1 MKWHVLDAV
10 FKRNFVAYFSNPTG
24 YVFICVFVLLGSLAA
39 FWPPEFFNSNLANLD
54 QLNRYLPYILLVF
67 IPAIT
72 MSVWA
77 DERRQGTDEL
87 LLTIPAS
94 DWEVVFGKYLATVGI
109 YTVALLFSCICNLII
124 LLRWGTPDG
133 GLFLSNYLG
142 YWFVGI
148 AMLAIGMVASFL
160 TSNLTVGFILGLAF
174 NAPLAVADQAGAVM
188 GPKLAERV
196 RGWSLAEHF
205 SDFGRG
211 VLSLSSIAFFLGVVA
226 VSLYIAMVLIGRRH
240 WTGRRD
246 GARMGL
252 HYLVRSLGLVAAAIG
267 AVLLFRALDVR
278 ADLSEERISSL
289 SPDTR
294 RLLQTLDTVRPIDIK
309 AYVSPTVPEDYTQT
323 RLTLLNMLRQFQ
335 RLGRGRVNVEVVATE
350 PKTEAAALARQQF
363 GIEPVTVLSRVRG
376 AYREEEIFLGCAFTS
391 GLEKVVVPFFDKGT
405 PVEYEL
411 IRSICTA
418 AQQKRKRLGVL
429 TTDADL
435 FGGFDMMS
443 GQQRPR
449 QPILDELEKQYEVVQ
464 VDASAPITESYDVLL
479 AVQPSSLGPEQMGHF
494 VAAVRAGQPVAI
506 FEDPLPVLMTGVPGT
521 SQPRRGPGG
530 PMAMFQPQGGQP
542 KGDIG
547 QLWQV
552 LGARLAAGAGR
563 PVMGQVGAE
572 PYVVWQDYNPHP
584 KLELPGEFVFID
596 ADLGSGEAA
605 ASDESGPSFNPRQP
619 ITAGLQ
625 EVLFPFPG
633 ALAKDDTADV
643 EWKPLV
649 RTGTRSGTI
658 EVAQVMGNRGDM
670 RQLRV
675 FEKPGKQAMVLAVMI
690 ERKPPKAED
699 SAANPESGK
708 EASKKESK
716 PIRAVVVA
724 DIDLLDGRI
733 FGLRNRPDEVF
744 GLDFDNVTFA
754 LNILDSLAGD
764 DRFLDIRKRKP
775 RHRTLERIEDTV
787 AIAREQADAER
798 QKFIDQFEL
807 AEREANADMQKEVG
821 EFEKKI
827 KDLESQGDA
836 DPQAAMQAVQQLA
849 SRQRLAQRRLDTK
862 IEQMKR
868 KRDAE
873 VEAVERQLGAKVRQ
887 EQDRQKWLAVL
898 LPPIPPLVVAFFV
911 YFRRRALEREGV
923 AKSRLR

>member
-39 FWPPEFFNSNLANLD
+39 FWPPEFFNANLANLD

-109 YTVALLFSCICNLII
+109 YTVALLFSCVCNLVI

-133 GLFLSNYLG
+133 GLFLANYLG
-142 YWFVGI
+142 YWFVGL

-160 TSNLTVGFILGLAF
+160 TSNLTVAFILGLAL
-174 NAPLAVADQAGAVM
+174 NAPLAMADRAGAVM
-188 GPKLAERV
+188 GPKLAAAV
-196 RGWSLAEHF
+196 RSWSLAEQF

-211 VLSLSSIAFFLGVVA
+211 VVSLSSIAYFVGVVA
-226 VSLYIAMVLIGRRH
+226 VCLYIAMVLIGRRL

-246 GARMGL
+246 GGSLGL
-252 HYLVRSLGLVAAAIG
+252 HYAARALGLAAAAIG
-267 AVLLFRALDVR
+267 AVLFLRAWDVR
-278 ADLSEERISSL
+278 PDLSEGRISSL
-289 SPDTR
+289 SADTR
-294 RLLQTLDTVRPIDIK
+294 RLLSGLQSDRPIDIK
-309 AYVSPTVPEDYTQT
+309 AYVSPTVPEDYAQT
-323 RLTLLNMLRQFQ
+323 RLNLLNMLRQFQ
-335 RLGRGRVNVEVVATE
+335 RLGAGKIKVEVIPTE
-350 PKTEAAALARQQF
+350 PKTEAAALASQQF

-376 AYREEEIFLGCAFTS
+376 TYRDEEIFLGCAFTS

-418 AQQKRKRLGVL
+418 AQQKRRRLGVL

-449 QPILDELEKQYEVVQ
+449 QPLVDELEKQYDVVQ
-464 VDASAPITESYDVLL
+464 VDPAAPITEKYDVLL
-479 AVQPSSLGPEQMGHF
+479 AVQPSALGPEQLANF
-494 VAAVRAGQPVAI
+494 VAAVQAGQPVAI
-506 FEDPLPVLMTGVPGT
+506 FEDPLPVLMQGVPGT
-521 SQPRRGPGG
+521 GQPRRGPEG
-530 PMAMFQPQGGQP
+530 PMAMFQPQGQP
-542 KGDIG
+542 KGDITL
-547 QLWQV
+547 LWQTLGV
-552 LGARLAAGAGR
+552 KLGAAAGR
-563 PVMGQVGAE
+563 PAMGQMGVE
-572 PYVVWQDYNPHP
+572 PYIVWQDYNPHP
-584 KLELPGEFVFID
+584 KLELPSEFVFID
-596 ADLGSGEAA
+596 ADMGAADGEKAA
-605 ASDESGPSFNPRQP
+605 GFNQGQP

-633 ALAKDDTADV
+633 SVVKDESADV
-643 EWKPLV
+643 SFTPLAQ
-649 RTGTRSGTI
+649 TGTRSGTI
-658 EVAQVMGNRGDM
+658 EVEQVMGNRGDM

-675 FEKPGKQAMVLAVMI
+675 FEKPGRQAMTLAVAI
-690 ERKPPKAED
+690 ERKGSAPAADAKEGEKAEQP
-699 SAANPESGK
+699 AAAP
-708 EASKKESK
+708 
-716 PIRAVVVA
+716 PLRAVDVA

-754 LNILDSLAGD
+754 LNVLDTLAGD

-775 RHRTLERIEDTV
+775 KHRTLERIEDTV
-787 AIAREQADAER
+787 AAAREQADAER
-798 QKFIDQFEL
+798 QKFIAEFDA
-807 AEREANADMQKEVG
+807 AEREANASMQKEVG

-827 KDLESQGDA
+827 AELESAGDA

-862 IEQMKR
+862 IEQLKR

-911 YFRRRALEREGV
+911 YFRRRAREREGV
-923 AKSRLR
+923 SKARLR

>member
-109 YTVALLFSCICNLII
+109 YTVALLFSCICNLVI

-133 GLFLSNYLG
+133 GLFLANYLG
-142 YWFVGI
+142 YWFVGL

-160 TSNLTVGFILGLAF
+160 TSNLTVAFILGLAL
-174 NAPLAVADQAGAVM
+174 NAPLVMADQAGSVM
-188 GPKLAERV
+188 GPKLAERI
-196 RGWSLAEHF
+196 RGWGLAEHF

-211 VLSLSSIAFFLGVVA
+211 VVGMSSIAYFLGIVA

-240 WTGRRD
+240 WTSRRD
-246 GARMGL
+246 GPQVGL
-252 HYLVRSLGLVAAAIG
+252 HYVARSAGLVLAAIG
-267 AVLLFRALDVR
+267 AVLFFRSLDLR

-289 SPDTR
+289 APDTR
-294 RLLQTLDTVRPIDIK
+294 RLLAGLEADRPIDIK
-309 AYVSPTVPEDYTQT
+309 AYVSPTVPEDYAQT
-323 RLTLLNMLRQFQ
+323 RINLLNMLRQFQ
-335 RLGRGRVNVEVVATE
+335 RLGRGKLNVEVIPTE
-350 PKTEAAALARQQF
+350 PKTEAAALASQQF
-363 GIEPVTVLSRVRG
+363 GIEPVSVLSRVRG
-376 AYREEEIFLGCAFTS
+376 TYRDEEIVLGCAFTS

-449 QPILDELEKQYEVVQ
+449 QPIVEELEKQYDVVQ
-464 VDASAPITESYDVLL
+464 VDPTAPITEKYDVLL
-479 AVQPSSLGPEQMGHF
+479 AVQPSALGPEQMANL
-494 VAAVRAGQPVAI
+494 VAAVQAGQPIAI
-506 FEDPLPVLMTGVPGT
+506 FEDPLPVLMQSVPGT
-521 SQPRRGPGG
+521 AQPRRGPGG
-530 PMAMFQPQGGQP
+530 PMAMFQPQGQP

-547 QLWQV
+547 QLWQA
-552 LGARLAAGAGR
+552 LGVRLRSGAGR
-563 PVMGQVGAE
+563 PAMGQMGAD
-572 PYVVWQDYNPHP
+572 PFVVWQDYNPHP
-584 KLELPGEFVFID
+584 KLELPSEFVFVD
-596 ADLGSGEAA
+596 ADMGSGSSEEAT
-605 ASDESGPSFNPRQP
+605 GFNPGQP
-619 ITAGLQ
+619 ITSGLQ

-643 EWKPLV
+643 TWTPLV
-649 RTGTRSGTI
+649 QTGERSGTI
-658 EVAQVMGNRGDM
+658 EVEQIMGNRGDM

-675 FEKPGKQAMVLAVMI
+675 FEKPGREAMVLAVAI
-690 ERKPPKAED
+690 ERKG
-699 SAANPESGK
+699 AATPADPAQPDAK
-708 EASKKESK
+708 PAAAPA

-754 LNILDSLAGD
+754 LNVLDELAGD

-787 AIAREQADAER
+787 AEAREQADGER
-798 QKFIDQFEL
+798 QKFIAEFDE
-807 AEREANADMQKEVG
+807 AEREANAAMQKEVG

-827 KDLESQGDA
+827 KEMETAGDA

-862 IEQMKR
+862 VEQLKR

-923 AKSRLR
+923 SKARLR

>member
-54 QLNRYLPYILLVF
+54 QLNRYLPSILLVF

-77 DERRQGTDEL
+77 EERRQGTDEL
-87 LLTIPAS
+87 LLTLPAS

-109 YTVALLFSCICNLII
+109 YTVALMFSCICNLII
-124 LLRWGTPDG
+124 LLRWGTPDS
-133 GLFLSNYLG
+133 GLFLSNYMG
-142 YWFVGI
+142 YWFVGLS
-148 AMLAIGMVASFL
+148 MLSIGMVASFL

-174 NAPLAVADQAGAVM
+174 NAPLAVADQASAVM
-188 GPKLAERV
+188 GPQLASRV
-196 RGWSLAEHF
+196 RGWSLAEQF

-211 VLSLSSIAFFLGVVA
+211 VVSLSSIAFFLGIVA
-226 VSLYIAMVLIGRRH
+226 VCLYMSMVLIGRRH

-246 GARMGL
+246 GAQMGL
-252 HYLVRSLGLVAAAIG
+252 HYVARSLGLVAAAVG
-267 AVLLFRALDVR
+267 AVLLFRTLDVR
-278 ADLSEERISSL
+278 ADLSNEQISSL

-294 RLLQTLDTVRPIDIK
+294 RLLGTLESDRPIEIK

-335 RLGRGRVNVEVVATE
+335 RLGRGKVNVEVISTE
-350 PKTEAAALARQQF
+350 PKTEAAALASQQF
-363 GIEPVTVLSRVRG
+363 GIQPVTVLSRVRG
-376 AYREEEIFLGCAFTS
+376 TYREEEIFMGCAFTS

-411 IRSICTA
+411 IRSVCTA

-429 TTDADL
+429 ATDADL
-435 FGGFDMMS
+435 FGGFDMMG

-449 QPILDELEKQYEVVQ
+449 QPILDELEKQYDVVQ
-464 VDASAPITESYDVLL
+464 VDASAPLTESYDVLL
-479 AVQPSSLGPEQMGHF
+479 AVQPSSLGPEQMAHF
-494 VAAVRAGQPVAI
+494 VAAVQAGQPVAI
-506 FEDPLPVLMTGVPGT
+506 FEDPLPVLMTSVPGT
-521 SQPRRGPGG
+521 SQPRRSPGG

-547 QLWQV
+547 PLWQT
-552 LGARLAAGAGR
+552 LGVRLAAGSGR
-563 PVMGQVGAE
+563 PAMGQMGSS

-584 KLELPGEFVFID
+584 KLELPSEFVFIN
-596 ADLGSGEAA
+596 ADQGGEATA
-605 ASDESGPSFNPRQP
+605 AQAGAGGAAGPSFNQQQP
-619 ITAGLQ
+619 ITSGLQ

-633 ALAKDDTADV
+633 AVAKDEAADV
-643 EWKPLV
+643 IWTPLAQ
-649 RTGTRSGTI
+649 TSTRSGTI
-658 EVAQVMGNRGDM
+658 EVEQVMGNRGDM
-670 RQLRV
+670 RQLRI
-675 FEKPGKQAMVLAVMI
+675 FEKPGKQAMVIAVSV
-690 ERKPPKAED
+690 ERK
-699 SAANPESGK
+699 AAAPE
-708 EASKKESK
+708 AK

-754 LNILDSLAGD
+754 LNILDSLSGD
-764 DRFLDIRKRKP
+764 TRFLDIRKRKP
-775 RHRTLERIEDTV
+775 KHRTLERIEDTV
-787 AIAREQADAER
+787 ASAREQADQER
-798 QKFIDQFEL
+798 QKFIEQFDA
-807 AEREANADMQKEVG
+807 AESGANAEMQKEVG
-821 EFEKKI
+821 VFEKKI
-827 KDLESQGDA
+827 KDMESAGDA

-862 IEQMKR
+862 IEQLKR
-868 KRDAE
+868 TRDSD
-873 VEAVERQLGAKVRQ
+873 VEAVERQLGAKVRS

-911 YFRRRALEREGV
+911 YFRRRSLEREGV

>member
-67 IPAIT
+67 VPAIT

-77 DERRQGTDEL
+77 EERRQGTDEL

-94 DWEVVFGKYLATVGI
+94 DWEVVFGKYLAAVGI

-124 LLRWGTPDG
+124 LLRWGTPDA

-142 YWFVGI
+142 YWFVGL
-148 AMLAIGMVASFL
+148 AMIAIGVVASFL
-160 TSNLTVGFILGLAF
+160 TNNLTVAFILGLLF
-174 NAPLAVADQAGAVM
+174 NAPLVVADQAGAVM
-188 GPKLAERV
+188 GLRLAERV
-196 RGWSLAEHF
+196 RSWSLAEQF

-211 VLSLSSIAFFLGVVA
+211 IVSLSGVGYFLGIVLIC
-226 VSLYIAMVLIGRRH
+226 LYIAMVLIGRRH
-240 WTGRRD
+240 WTSRRD
-246 GARMGL
+246 GARMGV
-252 HYLVRSLGLVAAAIG
+252 HFVVRTLGVAAAALG
-267 AVLLFRALDVR
+267 AVLVFRALDVR

-294 RLLQTLDTVRPIDIK
+294 KLLRTLDTARPIDIK
-309 AYVSPTVPEDYTQT
+309 AYVSPSVPEDYTQT
-323 RLTLLNMLRQFQ
+323 RLNLLNMLRQFQ
-335 RLGRGRVNVEVVATE
+335 QLGRGKVNVEVLATD
-350 PKTEAAALARQQF
+350 PKTEAASLAAQQF
-363 GIEPVTVLSRVRG
+363 GIEPVSVLSRVRG
-376 AYREEEIFLGCAFTS
+376 AYREEDIFLGCAFTS

-411 IRSICTA
+411 IRSICTV

-449 QPILDELEKQYEVVQ
+449 QPVLEELEKQYDVVQ
-464 VDASAPITESYDVLL
+464 VDASAPITDSYDVLL
-479 AVQPSSLGPEQMGHF
+479 AVQPSTLGPEQMNNF

-506 FEDPLPVLMTGVPGT
+506 FEDPLPVLMQGVPGT
-521 SQPRRGPGG
+521 AQPRRGPGG
-530 PMAMFQPQGGQP
+530 PMAMFQQQQQP
-542 KGDIG
+542 KGDLG
-547 QLWQV
+547 LLWQT
-552 LGARLAAGAGR
+552 LGVRLMARAGR
-563 PVMGQVGAE
+563 PAMGQIGAD
-572 PYVVWQDYNPHP
+572 PLIICQDYNPHP
-584 KLELPGEFVFID
+584 KLELPDEFVFVD
-596 ADLGSGEAA
+596 ADLSADSAGKVSG
-605 ASDESGPSFNPRQP
+605 FNQTQP
-619 ITAGLQ
+619 ITSGLQ

-633 ALAKDDTADV
+633 AVVKDEKADV
-643 EWKPLV
+643 AWTPLTQTGL
-649 RTGTRSGTI
+649 RTGTI
-658 EVAQVMGNRGDM
+658 EVEQVMANRGDM
-670 RQLRV
+670 RQLQI
-675 FEKPGKQAMVLAVMI
+675 FEKAAKQSMVIAVAL
-690 ERKPPKAED
+690 ERQPAKAADGGAEG
-699 SAANPESGK
+699 AAAAGRPV
-708 EASKKESK
+708 
-716 PIRAVVVA
+716 RAVVVA
-724 DIDLLDGRI
+724 DIDLMDGRI

-744 GLDFDNVTFA
+744 GLNFDNVTFV
-754 LNILDSLAGD
+754 LNVLDSLAGD
-764 DRFLDIRKRKP
+764 DRFLEIRKRKP

-787 AIAREQADAER
+787 ADAREKADAER
-798 QKFIDQFEL
+798 QKFIAEFDE
-807 AEREANADMQKEVG
+807 AERSANASVQAEVG

-827 KDLESQGDA
+827 KEMETAGDA
-836 DPQAAMQAVQQLA
+836 DPQAAMQAMQQLA

-862 IEQMKR
+862 IEQLKR
-868 KRDAE
+868 KRDTE
-873 VEAVERQLGAKVRQ
+873 VKAVERQLESKIRK

-898 LPPIPPLVVAFFV
+898 LPPIPPLLVAFFV